1 MHVRYTGDLRLYQ
14 SQLLLITSQKQVAR
28 FGAVAPNTEKSLECD
43 GAQAQHHVDCRLRYK
58 VSSGTKMMM
67 ELELKLIQTD
77 ERIAQAVSM
86 SMSYIKRLVMNQA
99 EGGTSG

>member
-14 SQLLLITSQKQVAR
+14 SQLLLITSQKQVVT

-58 VSSGTKMMM
+58 VSSGTMM

>member
-1 MHVRYTGDLRLYQ
+1 
-14 SQLLLITSQKQVAR
+14 
-28 FGAVAPNTEKSLECD
+28 
-43 GAQAQHHVDCRLRYK
+43 
-58 VSSGTKMMM
+58 MMM

-77 ERIAQAVSM
+77 ERTAQAVSM